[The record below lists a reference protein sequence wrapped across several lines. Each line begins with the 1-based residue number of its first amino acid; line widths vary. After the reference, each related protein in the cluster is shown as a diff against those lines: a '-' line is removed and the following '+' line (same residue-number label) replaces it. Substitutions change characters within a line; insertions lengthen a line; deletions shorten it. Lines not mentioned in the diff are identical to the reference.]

1 MSATDIHHQP
11 ADAPPQSERNTHANT
26 NTVRP
31 RADPHAAYYAARA
44 SEYDV
49 SVGYG
54 TPLVERHLA
63 ALQARLQAELKDHD
77 TLELACGTGYWTNVV
92 AATARSIRAT
102 DRDAA
107 SLALAQ
113 ARMASSDHVQC
124 QHADAYSLEGVSGS
138 FSAAFALFWWS
149 HMPKSTI
156 PAFLST
162 LHGKLTPGA
171 RVIFADQLPY
181 EWHGKRRFDDEGNLL
196 EERSLLDGTRFEIIK
211 NFPTEAEL
219 AGLLAGMAE
228 QPVYST
234 DAAGRWWMISYRTAS

>member
-1 MSATDIHHQP
+1 MSATDIHPQP
-11 ADAPPQSERNTHANT
+11 IDAPSQHERNAHAKAN
-26 NTVRP
+26 VERP

-63 ALQARLQAELKDHD
+63 SLQARLQADLKGHD
-77 TLELACGTGYWTNVV
+77 ALELACGTGYWTGIV
-92 AATARSIRAT
+92 AATARSVLAT

-113 ARMASSDHVQC
+113 ARMASSDHVRC
-124 QHADAYSLEGVSGS
+124 QHADAYSLEGVAGP

-149 HMPKSTI
+149 HMPKSKI

-171 RVIFADQLPY
+171 RVVFADQLPY
-181 EWHGKRRFDDEGNLL
+181 EWHGKRRCDDEGNLL
-196 EERSLLDGTRFEIIK
+196 EERALLDGTRFEIVK

-219 AGLLAGMAE
+219 AGLLTGIAE

-234 DAAGRWWMISYRTAS
+234 GADGRWWMISYRTAS